1 MPMSMRI
8 LFSLLV
14 ALFLAACAAPGDRY
28 DRYGYAGYAGGGSSI
43 GVVERIDRVRTT
55 GEVTGAGAVIGGVA
69 GGLLGS
75 QIGSGSGRT
84 AATVAGTIG
93 GAAAGH
99 AIERDRVHDAY
110 ELAIRTEDGRRLII
124 HQRDLHGI
132 REGTRVRI
140 LDGVAR
146 RL

>member
-1 MPMSMRI
+1 MSMRI

-14 ALFLAACAAPGDRY
+14 AVALAACAAPGDRY
-28 DRYGYAGYAGGGSSI
+28 GYGSGGYMAGSTI
-43 GVVERIDRVRTT
+43 GVVEHISQVRTT
-55 GEVTGAGAVIGGVA
+55 GEVSGAGAIIGGVA

-75 QIGSGSGRT
+75 QIGGGRGQT

-93 GAAAGH
+93 GAAAGQ
-99 AIERDRVHDAY
+99 AVERGRVHDAY
-110 ELAIRTEDGRRLII
+110 ELAIRTEDGRRII
-124 HQRDLHGI
+124 VQQRDLHAV

-140 LDGVAR
+140 VDGVAR